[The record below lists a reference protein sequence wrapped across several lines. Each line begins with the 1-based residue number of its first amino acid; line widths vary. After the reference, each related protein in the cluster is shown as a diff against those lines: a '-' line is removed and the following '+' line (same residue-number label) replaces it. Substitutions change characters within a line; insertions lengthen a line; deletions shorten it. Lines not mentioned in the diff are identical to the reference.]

1 MRQSVSVNGGT
12 QPMWTANG
20 ELFCRTLSG
29 DRMMVV
35 EVSLG
40 PDLVLG
46 ETQQLFEAFYD
57 MGPGGPYRNYDVT
70 ADGQRFLIVQNT
82 PITNSEAV
90 PPPNQHRPELV

>member
-46 ETQQLFEAFYD
+46 GTQQLFEAFYD
-57 MGPGGPYRNYDVT
+57 MGPGGPY
-70 ADGQRFLIVQNT
+70 
-82 PITNSEAV
+82 
-90 PPPNQHRPELV
+90 